1 VFRPIEFGYDY
12 SPWYTGGG
20 DQALVDGRLGS
31 EDFRDGAWQAK
42 QGQDMVATVDLG
54 SPQAITGLSTGV
66 YLYQDAWIFEPESI
80 LWEGSTDG
88 QSWFTMAEHA
98 PSAVLKQDD
107 RQLRLDVDAEMDVPG
122 QEARFVRMTAVNA
135 GVCPDWHAAAGAES
149 WLFLD
154 EMVVSIQPTP

>member
-1 VFRPIEFGYDY
+1 MEWSGTDTVRGRAVHCRGGGTVQMEVGQRGLWTGQFESVALDGHGAVFRPIELGYDY

-88 QSWFTMAEHA
+88 QSWFTHGGTW
-98 PSAVLKQDD
+98 SVC
-107 RQLRLDVDAEMDVPG
+107 
-122 QEARFVRMTAVNA
+122 
-135 GVCPDWHAAAGAES
+135 GVETG
-149 WLFLD
+149 
-154 EMVVSIQPTP
+154 